1 MGPQRMGIGSEK
13 KNEKRVVMEGIC
25 KSCRLR
31 PAAGYVVR
39 HGIYLANLCTKC
51 WRKGE
56 TIIAHNR
63 NYSMCGNGHH
73 KGAQ

>member
-1 MGPQRMGIGSEK
+1 MGSQRLGVEVEK
-13 KNEKRVVMEGIC
+13 KNENGDMMQDTC

-39 HGIYLANLCTKC
+39 HGIYLANLCVKC

-56 TIIAHNR
+56 AIDTNKR
-63 NYSMCGNGHH
+63 NYTTCGNGHH
-73 KGAQ
+73 RGKS